1 MAEPASA
8 EWLWQHLPRA
18 FPDAVAS
25 ELMPD
30 HLHGLVPDADAP
42 LLRLARV
49 LRHHCRKFGTRWDI
63 GPATPVHTVAIARRT
78 ARYIILNP
86 VRSQLVHDPLEW
98 PWSSLRDVVGATAD
112 PWAGADVIA
121 SHLGFTSAQ
130 FHAYVAADATCS
142 PTARFPP
149 SVLHPDTPMA
159 VSLAAIAE
167 ACAAALRSHPA
178 QIRTKGSRMRA
189 TFVAL
194 AYRVGAPRQTDLA
207 AACGVTTRTVRLL
220 RSAADPTDLRAAL
233 RCLTDPRLRHWC
245 TPTDAQRPKRAG

>member
-8 EWLWQHLPRA
+8 EWLWQHLPRV

-42 LLRLARV
+42 VLRLARV

-78 ARYIILNP
+78 ARYIVLNP
-86 VRSQLVHDPLEW
+86 VRSQLVVDPLEW

-112 PWAGADVIA
+112 PWAGADVVA
-121 SHLGFTSAQ
+121 SHLGLTSGK
-130 FHAYVAADATCS
+130 FHAYVAADGTCS
-142 PTARFPP
+142 ATVRHAPG
-149 SVLHPDTPMA
+149 VLHPDTPMV
-159 VSLAAIAE
+159 VSLDAIAE

-207 AACGVTTRTVRLL
+207 AVCGVTTRTIRLL
-220 RSAADPTDLRAAL
+220 RSAARPTDVHAAL
-233 RCLTDPRLRHWC
+233 RCLADPRLRQWC
-245 TPTDAQRPKRAG
+245 IPTDAQRPKR